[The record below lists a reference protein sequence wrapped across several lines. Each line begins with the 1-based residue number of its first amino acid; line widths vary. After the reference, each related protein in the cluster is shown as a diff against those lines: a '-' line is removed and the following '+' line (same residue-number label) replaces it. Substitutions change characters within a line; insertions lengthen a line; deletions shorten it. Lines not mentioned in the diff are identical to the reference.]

1 MNSINDSVQLVNFWA
16 TGDLNRYLNL
26 RNRVEAR
33 MALVDVSTTSSDNIL
48 LPNEIE
54 RLATARL
61 NYRDKQLLRLK
72 DEILDLED
80 FNESIALND
89 FSLDDFRAELSEL
102 LDADHKE
109 HWFDSDHRLS
119 YIFNLTIPG
128 IKRKIKL
135 KHQCRLL

>member
-109 HWFDSDHRLS
+109 HWFDSDHRLP